1 MDSPQTK
8 VEDLPDWMGMPT
20 VGAGIARGAILVVQ
34 EALDNVEVHPCDV
47 HNEAVRAAR
56 LIEPVKSLYD
66 ALKVA
71 GVRFRF

>member
-1 MDSPQTK
+1 MDLPK
-8 VEDLPDWMGMPT
+8 LEDKALPDWMSAPT
-20 VGAGIARGAILVVQ
+20 VGAGIARSAIAVVQ
-34 EALDNVEVHPCDV
+34 EALESVDVHPCDV
-47 HNEAVRAAR
+47 HDEAVRASR